1 MGSALLKRRW
11 SVAIVFTILSTVA
24 VVATVSSWWTHRVL
38 FDTDTWME
46 TVGPIGTSEVVTD
59 ALSARFSDELIDWID
74 AEHRLGSLLPP
85 ILGPLADY
93 GAGFINSVV
102 IEETGRFFQSE
113 FYANA
118 WFRVNRAAHAAAVAV
133 IRDEVTSVST
143 EGGVVTVDLIPVL
156 TPIVDRVFARVTELG
171 EAIPQVLLN
180 QIDIDETIGAIIE
193 TYEREG
199 LPESLGAIEVYSSE
213 QLAAVQSTTAVLDR
227 LVWVLPFLTVLFA
240 AAAIYFAPL
249 RFRVG
254 WVLLT
259 ASALGWLLAWLAV
272 TLIVGSVVSSIETD
286 AAATVAEEVFA
297 GITSGLTSLL
307 MTLAVLAGLAGI
319 GVLIW
324 GFRSGREDLADD
336 PTS

>member
-1 MGSALLKRRW
+1 MGSTLLKRRW

-59 ALSARFSDELIDWID
+59 ALSARFSDELVDWID

-85 ILGPLADY
+85 ILAPLADY
-93 GAGFINSVV
+93 GAEFINGV
-102 IEETGRFFQSE
+102 IVQETGRFFRSE

-118 WFRVNRAAHAAAVAV
+118 WSRVNRSAHSAAVAV
-133 IRDEVTSVST
+133 IRDEVPSVST
-143 EGGVVTVDLIPVL
+143 EAGVVTIDLIPVL
-156 TPIVDRVFARVTELG
+156 TPIVDRVFARVAELG
-171 EAIPQVLLN
+171 DAIPQVLLN

-193 TYEREG
+193 TYESEG

-227 LVWVLPFLTVLFA
+227 LVWVFPILTLLFA
-240 AAAIYFAPL
+240 AGSIYFAPVRL
-249 RFRVG
+249 RMAWILLGASAVG
-254 WVLLT
+254 WF
-259 ASALGWLLAWLAV
+259 LAWLAV
-272 TLIVGSVVSSIETD
+272 TLIVSSVVSSIETD
-286 AAATVAEEVFA
+286 AAATVAEEVFT

-324 GFRSGREDLADD
+324 GFTTARVD
-336 PTS
+336 PVDEPDG